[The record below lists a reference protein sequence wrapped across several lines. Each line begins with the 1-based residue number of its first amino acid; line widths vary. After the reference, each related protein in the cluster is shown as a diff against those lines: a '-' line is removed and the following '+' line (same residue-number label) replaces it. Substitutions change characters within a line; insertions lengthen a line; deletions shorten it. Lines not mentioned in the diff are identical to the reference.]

1 MTIAAEQQSENPPSE
16 AQPFQAQPFQAQP
29 FQADVAKLLQ
39 LMVHSVYSDK
49 SVFLRELIAN
59 AADAC
64 ERLRYEAIAEPKLL
78 GDDVK
83 PRITLTLDAEQQ
95 RLTVE
100 DNGIGM
106 GRDEM
111 AEALGTIARSGT
123 KAFLDRLEADK
134 ADTGEQTALIG
145 RFGVGFYSAFMV
157 ADQVDVISRRAGTEA
172 AWQWSSDG
180 KGTFSIVPADPLPP
194 PPVAGEGRVGA
205 PARGTR
211 VVLHLME
218 DAKSYTERFTIERL
232 VKAQSGHV
240 PVPIAIVD
248 KAGAAPAEISDG
260 AALWAKPKSE
270 ITPAEYTDFYRSLAG
285 QFDEPALTLH
295 YRAEGRQ
302 DYTTLLFVPGA
313 RPFDLFDP
321 DRKGRIKLY
330 VKRVFITDEA
340 DILPRYLR
348 FVRGLVDSA
357 DLPLNVSR
365 EKIQESPLLAAI
377 KKGATSRVIAELERL
392 AAKEPESYVK
402 IWDTFGAVIKEG
414 IYEDF
419 ERRDALLALARF
431 KTTASSGAAADAASV
446 SWRSLKDYVGA
457 LKPNQTAIY
466 YVAGDDL
473 ARLASSP
480 HLEGFRARGI
490 EVLLLPDPV
499 DSFWVMP
506 GVAFDGKPFKSV
518 TQGAADLAQIPLVD
532 AGREQA
538 ADIAESV
545 KQFLVFMQSTLGE
558 SIEQVRASERLTDS
572 AVCLVA
578 PDTGP
583 DRGLERILAGA
594 GRLTTASKP
603 ILEVNPRHTIVVAL
617 SGLGDGE
624 RAFKEDAAHLLLDEA
639 RVLDGE
645 RPADARSF
653 SDRLARVLERGLRQ
667 QSS

>member
-1 MTIAAEQQSENPPSE
+1 MTTADQKEKENPPTE
-16 AQPFQAQPFQAQP
+16 AQAFQAQP
-29 FQADVAKLLQ
+29 FQADVAKLLH

-64 ERLRYEAIAEPKLL
+64 ERLRYEAIAEPALL

-83 PRITLTLDAEQQ
+83 PRITLSIDAEQKC
-95 RLTVE
+95 LTVE

-106 GRDEM
+106 SRDEL

-123 KAFLDRLEADK
+123 KAFLDRIEAKQPD
-134 ADTGEQTALIG
+134 DETALIG

-157 ADQVDVISRRAGTEA
+157 AEQVEVMSRRAATET
-172 AWQWSSDG
+172 AWLWSSDG
-180 KGTFSIVPADPLPP
+180 KGTFAISPVPLAD
-194 PPVAGEGRVGA
+194 A

-211 VVLHLME
+211 VVLHLMD
-218 DAKSYTERFTIERL
+218 DAKTYAERFTIERL
-232 VKAQSGHV
+232 IKAQSGHV
-240 PVPIAIVD
+240 PVPIVIVE
-248 KAGAAPAEISDG
+248 KAGSEPAEISDG
-260 AALWAKPKSE
+260 AALWAKPKAE
-270 ITPAEYTDFYRSLAG
+270 ISAADYTDFYRSIAG
-285 QFDEPALTLH
+285 QFDEPAATIH

-302 DYTTLLFVPGA
+302 DYTTLLFIPGS

-330 VKRVFITDEA
+330 VKRVFITDDA

-377 KKGATSRVIAELERL
+377 KKGTTNRVLTELERL
-392 AAKEPESYVK
+392 ADKEPETYTK
-402 IWDTFGAVIKEG
+402 IWETFGAVLKEG

-419 ERRDALLALARF
+419 ERRDAMLALARF
-431 KTTASSGAAADAASV
+431 KTAASGGG
-446 SWRSLKDYVGA
+446 WRSLKDYVGA
-457 LKPNQTAIY
+457 LKANQTAIY
-466 YVAGDDL
+466 YLAGDDL
-473 ARLASSP
+473 ARLESSP

-506 GVAFDGKPFKSV
+506 GVGFDGKPFKSV
-518 TQGAADLAQIPLVD
+518 TQGAADLALIPRTDSEAAPPADVAD
-532 AGREQA
+532 A
-538 ADIAESV
+538 V
-545 KQFLVFMQSTLGE
+545 KDFLVFVKATLGDAVAE
-558 SIEQVRASERLTDS
+558 VRASERLTDS

-578 PDTGP
+578 PDSGP
-583 DRGLERILAGA
+583 DRALERILAGA
-594 GRLTTASKP
+594 GRLNSASKS
-603 ILEVNPRHTIVVAL
+603 ILEVNPRHDIVVAL
-617 SGLGDGE
+617 AKLGDAD
-624 RAFKEDAAHLLLDEA
+624 RAFKEDAAHLLFDEA

-645 RPADARSF
+645 RPSDAKLF
-653 SDRLARVLERGLRQ
+653 SDRLGRVLGRGLR
-667 QSS
+667 